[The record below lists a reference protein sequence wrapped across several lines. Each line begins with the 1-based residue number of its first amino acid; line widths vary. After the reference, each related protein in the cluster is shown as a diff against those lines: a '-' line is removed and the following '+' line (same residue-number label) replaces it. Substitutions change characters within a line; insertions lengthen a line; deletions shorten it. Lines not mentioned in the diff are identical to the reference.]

1 MGCQACRQS
10 EPETTFLFND
20 GEIKNLDNQIQSNPG
35 KKDDYNNFILKF
47 ICKFENKIIIVIL
60 FSRMTIIILFSNLQI
75 NYQI

>member
-20 GEIKNLDNQIQSNPG
+20 GEIKNLDNQIQE
-35 KKDDYNNFILKF
+35 K
-47 ICKFENKIIIVIL
+47 
-60 FSRMTIIILFSNLQI
+60 RMTIIILFSNLQI